1 MALLSI
7 GYAVHYNLA
16 LVIRNNFLIMY
27 LYYSTKEISQTT
39 IDIEEIS

>member
-1 MALLSI
+1 MTLLSI

-16 LVIRNNFLIMY
+16 LIRNNFLIIY
-27 LYYSTKEISQTT
+27 FYSTGEISQTT